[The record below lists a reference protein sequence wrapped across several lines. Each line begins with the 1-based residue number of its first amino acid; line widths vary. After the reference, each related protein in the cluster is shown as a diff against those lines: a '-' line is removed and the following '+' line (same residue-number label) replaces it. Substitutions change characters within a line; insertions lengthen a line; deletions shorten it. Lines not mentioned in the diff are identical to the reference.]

1 MAVAGLHNVSVFDS
15 SFLRESGPPESRQW
29 SDQDRTGTRASSL
42 LQLWRGIEGEHV
54 VNHSNARAGGE
65 RSQQQRND
73 RTNPD
78 SESVNGSDNLELND
92 VRNESSGTCSR
103 SHAGVENEQE
113 DCNSITSEQSVDL
126 GEVERQRVRK
136 IFREWMKSAKNHSL
150 SSRSTQQLNE
160 NVHNRGSVQRKGS
173 RGSSSDEAGSEDGS
187 QIDVLDGS
195 IVGNHCEIG
204 ERRTI
209 RKLCGRQA
217 LLDLLAKA
225 QRERKREL
233 QELLEHKRVSNF
245 SHRNRIQVN
254 HLSAS
259 QFKSFQT
266 LIFWLKV
273 FYSGK
278 YLQICITKMILL
290 GGREGVSLN
299 FTAATQ
305 LLRVLTMWDCS
316 GFIERPVLEK

>member
-15 SFLRESGPPESRQW
+15 SFLRESGPPDSREW

-54 VNHSNARAGGE
+54 VNHSNARAGE

-78 SESVNGSDNLELND
+78 SESVNGIDNLELND
-92 VRNESSGTCSR
+92 VQNDSSGTCSR
-103 SHAGVENEQE
+103 SHVGLENEQE

-136 IFREWMKSAKNHSL
+136 IFREWMKSARNHSL

-160 NVHNRGSVQRKGS
+160 NEHNRGNGQWKGS
-173 RGSSSDEAGSEDGS
+173 RGSSTDEAGSENGS

-225 QRERKREL
+225 QRERKKEL

-259 QFKSFQT
+259 QFKSFKT

-273 FYSGK
+273 FYSRK
-278 YLQICITKMILL
+278 YLH
-290 GGREGVSLN
+290 SLN

-305 LLRVLTMWDCS
+305 LLYVLTMWDCS